1 VDTRY
6 ERGDSVARAYRK
18 SQSPVLDRKP
28 RRDRSYDR
36 VVSELTP
43 TLGARDRP
51 PPLPLIGIAAC
62 IHPEPGYATPVP
74 TQLIVGELDGTGD
87 IRESMAAWAE
97 RERDAEYH
105 VVGGAGHCANLDRP
119 DEVNRL
125 VLAFLE
131 RDLLP
136 PLQTRGD

>member
-1 VDTRY
+1 MRY

-36 VVSELTP
+36 AVSELTP

-51 PPLPLIGIAAC
+51 PPLPLIWSKLQ
-62 IHPEPGYATPVP
+62 PPVSRD
-74 TQLIVGELDGTGD
+74 LVSRRRLLD
-87 IRESMAAWAE
+87 
-97 RERDAEYH
+97 
-105 VVGGAGHCANLDRP
+105 VDRP

-125 VLAFLE
+125 ALAFLE
-131 RDLLP
+131 RHL
-136 PLQTRGD
+136 RG